1 MGEWTLE
8 SSWQTYCGNP
18 PAPGGAEWNW
28 DFWLGGA
35 LAAGLALAW
44 SRSADRRALLIGWV
58 LLAFALV
65 SPLCNLSVA
74 LFSAR
79 VGQHLVILLAAA
91 PLLALGL
98 SAPRRPQAPG
108 GIAAAAACFAV
119 LLWVW
124 HLPGPYV
131 ATFRSDV
138 AYWVMHLSL
147 LGAGIWLWRGLL
159 LAAATRPEAVLPAG
173 IATAAQMSALGAF
186 LTFAPRALFPP
197 HAYTTLA
204 WGLTPLEDQQLG
216 GLLMWV
222 PGGLAFAGV
231 AMGALVMA
239 MRRGR
244 FAA

>member
-1 MGEWTLE
+1 MRDGALDAAWLA
-8 SSWQTYCGNP
+8 YCGSP
-18 PAPGGAEWNW
+18 PAPGEAGWNW
-28 DFWLGGA
+28 DPWLGAALVGA
-35 LAAGLALAW
+35 LVLAWRHSADRASLAIGWAVLGLAL
-44 SRSADRRALLIGWV
+44 L
-58 LLAFALV
+58 
-65 SPLCNLSVA
+65 SPVCSLSVA

-98 SAPRRPQAPG
+98 PGARRGAP
-108 GIAAAAACFAV
+108 AAAVVMAAALFAL
-119 LLWVW
+119 LLWAW
-124 HLPGPYV
+124 HLPGPYT

-138 AYWVMHLSL
+138 AYWAMHASL
-147 LGAGIWLWRGLL
+147 LGAAIWLWRGLL
-159 LAAATRPEAVLPAG
+159 LAAPTRPEVVLPVG
-173 IATAAQMSALGAF
+173 LATAIQMSALGAF

-197 HAYTTLA
+197 HATTTLP

-231 AMGALVMA
+231 ALVALAMA